1 MSGKKGRKDLKPLPT
16 FASDKAAEQFVD
28 SEDLSTYD
36 LSKGHVVRFEFEPK
50 SAQVNLRMP
59 EGLLLSVKQR
69 AKLRGIPY
77 QRYIREVL
85 ERALEKPERR

>member
-1 MSGKKGRKDLKPLPT
+1 MSARKAGKGLKPLPE
-16 FASDKAAEQFVD
+16 FVSDKAAERFVA
-28 SEDLSTYD
+28 ETDLSTYD
-36 LSKGHVVRFEFEPK
+36 LSGGKVARFEFDRK

-85 ERALEKPERR
+85 ERALQQPEHR